1 MAEDTHPSISS
12 RDDGAEERVTDAERT
27 ARLPGSNESPTDPRL
42 QAAEMM
48 RQKLACHPGATPG
61 TRSIAEDLVSAL
73 RRVIEDARLI
83 EGRVTSRAD
92 RQHAL
97 TGSSVSDSLD
107 DLDARAGDLL
117 GAMTALHGVIVRR
130 DLTEAARGLVE
141 AEQLL
146 SEVRTLQ
153 ASTHLAARQVGDSE

>member
-1 MAEDTHPSISS
+1 MAEDTHDSVSS
-12 RDDGAEERVTDAERT
+12 RDDGEPEAVTDAERT
-27 ARLPGSNESPTDPRL
+27 ATRPGSSESPTDPRL

-48 RQKLACHPGATPG
+48 RQRLACHPGATAG
-61 TRSIAEDLVSAL
+61 TRRIAEDLVSAL

-83 EGRVTSRAD
+83 EERITPGAD
-92 RQHAL
+92 RRHAP

-117 GAMTALHGVIVRR
+117 GALAALHGVIVRR

-141 AEQLL
+141 AERLL
-146 SEVRTLQ
+146 SDVRTLEDG
-153 ASTHLAARQVGDSE
+153 TRLLEGDEG